1 MWVMAIV
8 LDSSDHILPL
18 NFLSLLGTQNISL
31 FLCFAEYVKF
41 PFFLFFFSPS
51 SGLGALYPIFLL
63 LGIIIKVQ
71 ASLLFFCISL
81 SMSKI
86 NQCPKYS
93 VYYQTRRTM

>member
-41 PFFLFFFSPS
+41 PFFLFFF
-51 SGLGALYPIFLL
+51 LL
-63 LGIIIKVQ
+63 LV
-71 ASLLFFCISL
+71 
-81 SMSKI
+81 
-86 NQCPKYS
+86 
-93 VYYQTRRTM
+93 V